1 MSFPRVSSVLG
12 QFLATNLS
20 AKKTFRS
27 HSHAEGRL
35 VTMRTRTCFIV
46 AAAATHGLLLSNLS
60 SAAIVAK
67 SLSQIVRE
75 RRLITGTVVGLTE
88 LTSVIAKPGLTII
101 NATILQGDPDQFG
114 LFAEGSDSIGVES
127 GVIISTGGIGNVKGP
142 NARDST
148 TSQYG
153 GPGYPPLDAL
163 ITSGIP
169 TEDAAVLQI
178 DFVCD
183 SGNSEEF
190 HLQYVWASEEY
201 NE

>member
-1 MSFPRVSSVLG
+1 MRPR
-12 QFLATNLS
+12 A
-20 AKKTFRS
+20 
-27 HSHAEGRL
+27 
-35 VTMRTRTCFIV
+35 CFVV
-46 AAAATHGLLLSNLS
+46 AAAATRCLLFSTTSN
-60 SAAIVAK
+60 AAIVAK
-67 SLSQIVRE
+67 SLSQISRE
-75 RRLITGTVVGLTE
+75 RRLITGTVAGITE
-88 LTSVIAKPGLTII
+88 LTSVIAKPGLTIVD
-101 NATILQGDPDQFG
+101 ATILQGDPDQFG
-114 LFAEGSDSIGVES
+114 LFTGGSDSIGVES

-142 NARDST
+142 NQRDST

-153 GPGYPPLDAL
+153 GPGYAPLDNL

>member
-1 MSFPRVSSVLG
+1 M
-12 QFLATNLS
+12 
-20 AKKTFRS
+20 RS
-27 HSHAEGRL
+27 
-35 VTMRTRTCFIV
+35 RTCVVV
-46 AAAATHGLLLSNLS
+46 AAVTTQSLLLSTLS
-60 SAAIVAK
+60 NAAIVAK
-67 SLSQIVRE
+67 SLSQIVQE

-88 LTSVIAKPGLTII
+88 LTSVIAKPGLTVID
-101 NATILQGDPDQFG
+101 AKILQGDPDQFG
-114 LFAEGSDSIGVES
+114 LFSEGSDSIGVDS

-153 GPGYPPLDAL
+153 GAGYAPLDAL